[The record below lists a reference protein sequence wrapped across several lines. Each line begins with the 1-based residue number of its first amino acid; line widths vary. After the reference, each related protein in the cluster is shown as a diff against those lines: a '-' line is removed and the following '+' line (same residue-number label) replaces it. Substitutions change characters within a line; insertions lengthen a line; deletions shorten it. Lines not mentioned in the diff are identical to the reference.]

1 VVLAMALEHEQSFG
15 STHWVWKRVK
25 MRRPPEAKVT
35 AARRATYWHGRR
47 PLPMR
52 SPVTLTIKLRGGP
65 ECWVEVHA
73 RGGIGRYPGVTAIYD
88 VLRDIT
94 NSS

>member
-1 VVLAMALEHEQSFG
+1 
-15 STHWVWKRVK
+15 
-25 MRRPPEAKVT
+25 
-35 AARRATYWHGRR
+35 
-47 PLPMR
+47 MR

-88 VLRDIT
+88 VLRDVT